1 MITLKEWME
10 VVDYRI
16 TEGGDYNLFSPNAY
30 ALTSWNG
37 DQNGYSIEIIFDQ
50 RTQEVFCVEAHD
62 YKHQRAYRL
71 FNPDY
76 ADVDTNDEAWDNV
89 KWTTLEVDDDWFQK
103 ALAITAGEEYD
114 TRVSVPLD
122 LDDDLVFSMMKMA
135 HERDITFNELVE
147 DVLRQALE
155 DQTLTPPPPVNN
167 WIVTV
172 QEDPETGDLILP
184 LPKDLLAMQG
194 WSEGDS
200 LEWIDNKDGT
210 WSIQRNEL

>member
-37 DQNGYSIEIIFDQ
+37 DQNGYSLEIIFDQ

-76 ADVDTNDEAWDNV
+76 ADVDTNNEAWDDV
-89 KWTTLEVDDDWFQK
+89 KWTTLEVDDDWIQK
-103 ALAITAGEEYD
+103 ALSIVAGEEYD
-114 TRVSVPLD
+114 ARVSVPLD
-122 LDDDLVFSMMKMA
+122 LDDDLVFLMMRMA
-135 HERDITFNELVE
+135 HKRDITFNELVE
-147 DVLRQALE
+147 DLLQQALE
-155 DQTLTPPPPVNN
+155 DHRLAEELKMPTSWTVTLD
-167 WIVTV
+167 
-172 QEDPETGDLILP
+172 EDPETGDLILP
-184 LPKDLLAMQG
+184 LPGDLLKMQG
-194 WSEGDS
+194 WKEGDT
-200 LEWIDNKDGT
+200 LDWNDNGDGT
-210 WSIQRNEL
+210 WSISKK

>member
-37 DQNGYSIEIIFDQ
+37 DQNGYSLEIIFDQ

-76 ADVDTNDEAWDNV
+76 ADVDTNDEAWDDV
-89 KWTTLEVDDDWFQK
+89 KWTTLEADDDWIQK
-103 ALAITAGEEYD
+103 ALAITAGEDYD

-147 DVLRQALE
+147 DVLQQALE
-155 DQTLTPPPPVNN
+155 DHSLAEELKMPTSWTVTLD
-167 WIVTV
+167 
-172 QEDPETGDLILP
+172 EDPETGDLILP
-184 LPKDLLAMQG
+184 LPEDLLKMQG
-194 WSEGDS
+194 WKEGDT
-200 LEWIDNKDGT
+200 LDWNNNNDGT
-210 WSIQRNEL
+210 WSISKK

>member
-10 VVDYRI
+10 IVDYRI

-37 DQNGYSIEIIFDQ
+37 DQNGYSLEIIFDQ
-50 RTQEVFCVEAHD
+50 LTQEVYCVEACD

-71 FNPDY
+71 FNPDHVG
-76 ADVDTNDEAWDNV
+76 VDTNKEAWDDV
-89 KWTTLEVDDDWFQK
+89 DWITLEVDDDWMQK
-103 ALAITAGEEYD
+103 ALSIVAGEEYD

-147 DVLRQALE
+147 DLLQQAIEERRLSE
-155 DQTLTPPPPVNN
+155 ELAMPTSWTVTLD
-167 WIVTV
+167 
-172 QEDPETGDLILP
+172 EDPATGDLILP
-184 LPKDLLAMQG
+184 LPEDLLKMQG
-194 WSEGDS
+194 WKEGDT
-200 LEWIDNKDGT
+200 LDWNDNNDGT
-210 WSIQRNEL
+210 WSISKK